1 MGRFILTAILGTA
14 SAFAQTPQMPA
25 SAMEADTKPL
35 PDIRQLVL
43 DVERNEKISEAKSRE
58 YTYHVHLVQQ
68 EMDGKGD
75 IKKTTIVDSE
85 SITIDG
91 VRVDRVVA
99 RDGKTLT
106 ADEAKKESDRID
118 KEVAKDKERREKRE
132 AKGEDTNSRGDT
144 ILGAERI
151 LELGTFSNPRRIDL
165 NGRPTI
171 IADYAG
177 DPNAK
182 THNSAE
188 GAIRDLVGTVWF
200 DEQDRVLVQGQGHF
214 LNDFKIGGGL
224 VLNLHKGLS
233 FEFRT
238 QKINGEAWLPVSIQ
252 AHGSVRFLLFVNV
265 NGNLDLE
272 TSNYRKFRATSTIV
286 GTNGEIGTDDKPIE
300 PPQQTTPPNATA
312 PPKP

>member
-1 MGRFILTAILGTA
+1 MGRLLLTAILCAT
-14 SAFAQTPQMPA
+14 SAFAQTPQAPA
-25 SAMEADTKPL
+25 TPPDADTKPL

-43 DVERNEKISEAKSRE
+43 DVERNEKIAEAKAQQ

-68 EMDGKGD
+68 EMDGKGN
-75 IKKTTIVDSE
+75 IKKTTVTDSE
-85 SITIDG
+85 SITIQG

-99 RDGKTLT
+99 RDGKPLT
-106 ADEAKKESDRID
+106 PDETKKENDRID

-132 AKGEDTNSRGDT
+132 AKGEDTNTRGDV

-151 LELGTFSNPRRIDL
+151 LELGTFSNPRRVDL

-171 IADYAG
+171 VADYAG

-182 THNSAE
+182 THNATE

-200 DEQDRVLVQGQGHF
+200 DEQDRVLAQGQGHF

-238 QKINGEAWLPVSIQ
+238 QKINGEAWLPVSVQ

-265 NGNLDLE
+265 NGNLALE
-272 TSNYRKFRATSTIV
+272 TSNYRKFRATSTII
-286 GTNGEIGTDDKPIE
+286 GTNGEIGPDDKPVDPQQPD
-300 PPQQTTPPNATA
+300 PPQQPA
-312 PPKP
+312 PPRP